1 MFALHEALQLCQMPI
16 SEINLE
22 GHIVM
27 YSGGTICMCPPV
39 LYVIH
44 CAHKKNT
51 YHVGTLE
58 QFTAIMDIETFF
70 SIHPPC
76 VLRFVSWRCCGFSAK
91 FQSASAQT
99 WR

>member
-44 CAHKKNT
+44 CAQKK
-51 YHVGTLE
+51 Y
-58 QFTAIMDIETFF
+58 I
-70 SIHPPC
+70 S
-76 VLRFVSWRCCGFSAK
+76 CGNIRTIYSHHGH
-91 FQSASAQT
+91 
-99 WR
+99 